1 MTDPRDYALN
11 HFGKYETDA
20 DHAARVESAEDQAGW
35 YFAQATKPQKAA
47 YDEAMAGLRLLS
59 GPRYERMRAAAK
71 ARWTRSTV
79 EASELFFRTADEI
92 MRDGEVSEALSAEWS
107 ALCAKQQAREAA

>member
-1 MTDPRDYALN
+1 MADPREYAL
-11 HFGKYETDA
+11 HHWGRYETDA

-35 YFAQATKPQKAA
+35 FFAQATKPQRAA
-47 YDEAMAGLRLLS
+47 YNEAMAGLRLLS
-59 GPRYERMRAAAK
+59 GPRYERMREAAK

-79 EASELFFRTADEI
+79 EASDLFFRTADCL
-92 MRDGEVSEALSAEWS
+92 MRDGEVSEALSAEWD